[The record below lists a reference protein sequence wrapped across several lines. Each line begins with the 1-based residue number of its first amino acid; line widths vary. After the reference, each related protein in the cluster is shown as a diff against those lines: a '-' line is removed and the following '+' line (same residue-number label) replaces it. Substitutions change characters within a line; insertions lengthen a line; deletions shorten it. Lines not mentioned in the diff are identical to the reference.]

1 MANETR
7 TALEVVRHTAGRELA
22 TSAATE
28 QAAKK
33 IEAMCLL
40 ARRFPR
46 DEGEAAAALLESSE
60 RFSFADASIYEFPR
74 GKTTVHGLSVY
85 FAREA
90 ARRWRNV
97 QVTSEIVGEDDDG
110 YHLRAAAW
118 DLETNLT
125 QSADDYA
132 KKRIQRIDK
141 KTGET
146 QWISVTDER
155 ELRELVNRRLAVL
168 ERNVV
173 LRLLPEETKEACLA
187 TCIAAK
193 RRGPAKPAPKPSGAK
208 APAAPAAAVD
218 EAAALEGLRTKTL
231 DAFAG
236 LAPPVSR
243 ASLEWYVGRP
253 WATATADDIS
263 SLRAIYR
270 AIADGEATWEEY
282 RASRQNDV
290 DRAAAAASSGPDA
303 PAEPPRVSGETF
315 SQPRATQSADGK
327 LFPTGGGGHAG

>member
-74 GKTTVHGLSVY
+74 GKTTVQGLSVY

-141 KTGET
+141 KTNET

-173 LRLLPEETKEACLA
+173 LRLLPEETKEACLE
-187 TCIAAK
+187 TCISTK

-208 APAAPAAAVD
+208 ALAAAPAAAVD

-270 AIADGEATWEEY
+270 AIADGEATWDEY
-282 RASRQNDV
+282 RDARE
-290 DRAAAAASSGPDA
+290 RERAEAAAKPESDAAA
-303 PAEPPRVSGETF
+303 PRVSGETF